1 MKFWQQNKK
10 LVVFLGVSLFVMLIF
25 LYWSAFPIPFT
36 SRSGNPVVTRFG
48 GKDAMRDKAWVEA
61 LLSQKL
67 KDYYPE
73 PELVP
78 IQRSPTKELFYEL
91 ADLFGFKVERPAPPG
106 RAEPPDGTQA
116 LRDYTKALGEFEEEL
131 NGQKG
136 DLQATMEL
144 VTYEPFRVPKWEEEP
159 GFYFMRTWRDQQGEL
174 EEIRAKLEEKNQ
186 NEDLPVYFDPKIG
199 FSFHTPPSRSK
210 TPFLLDQLSTVRDVI
225 ELALTHGINRI
236 DNVVPSPRYED
247 KGSAD
252 SMFFSEYPV
261 AFGMHGTLPAIMEFL
276 NSLKGVHGEVVID
289 EKTKFHYVNRGS
301 EHGLR
306 SGEKV
311 VVSRDGK
318 FVTTATVE
326 AVGED
331 RARLAYRGF
340 NDGLEKL
347 EPAAG
352 DRVSNHFYV
361 LRTLLIEPSRNP
373 IYQAAGLLEMQISLA
388 AVKFKEREEKTEAK
402 KKKGPWYGKKG
413 KGKAGAGGGK
423 REGSYNYRY

>member
-1 MKFWQQNKK
+1 
-10 LVVFLGVSLFVMLIF
+10 
-25 LYWSAFPIPFT
+25 
-36 SRSGNPVVTRFG
+36 
-48 GKDAMRDKAWVEA
+48 
-61 LLSQKL
+61 
-67 KDYYPE
+67 
-73 PELVP
+73 
-78 IQRSPTKELFYEL
+78 
-91 ADLFGFKVERPAPPG
+91 
-106 RAEPPDGTQA
+106 
-116 LRDYTKALGEFEEEL
+116 
-131 NGQKG
+131 
-136 DLQATMEL
+136 
-144 VTYEPFRVPKWEEEP
+144 
-159 GFYFMRTWRDQQGEL
+159 
-174 EEIRAKLEEKNQ
+174 
-186 NEDLPVYFDPKIG
+186 
-199 FSFHTPPSRSK
+199 
-210 TPFLLDQLSTVRDVI
+210 
-225 ELALTHGINRI
+225 
-236 DNVVPSPRYED
+236 
-247 KGSAD
+247 
-252 SMFFSEYPV
+252 MFFSEYPV